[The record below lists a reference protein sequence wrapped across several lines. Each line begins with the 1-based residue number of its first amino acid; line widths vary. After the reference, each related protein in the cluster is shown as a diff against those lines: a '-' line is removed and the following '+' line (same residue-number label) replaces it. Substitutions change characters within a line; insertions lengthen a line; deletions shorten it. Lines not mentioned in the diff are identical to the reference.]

1 MIHHIGQKLLA
12 PIFIAQIFR
21 PKTGMNPAA
30 WHPRRLPAAKA
41 RSPNLGQNFAGP

>member
-21 PKTGMNPAA
+21 LKRILSGRIRLGNRAQPAA
-30 WHPRRLPAAKA
+30 GANY
-41 RSPNLGQNFAGP
+41 PNK